1 MPVRV
6 RDERRN
12 SWEPVVVVTLCS
24 VWIGREEGDSTA
36 ASENGE
42 DRGLEVGK
50 NEAVQR
56 KNEACDMLRVLR

>member
-1 MPVRV
+1 M
-6 RDERRN
+6 
-12 SWEPVVVVTLCS
+12 VVTLCS
-24 VWIGREEGDSTA
+24 VWIGKEEGDSTA